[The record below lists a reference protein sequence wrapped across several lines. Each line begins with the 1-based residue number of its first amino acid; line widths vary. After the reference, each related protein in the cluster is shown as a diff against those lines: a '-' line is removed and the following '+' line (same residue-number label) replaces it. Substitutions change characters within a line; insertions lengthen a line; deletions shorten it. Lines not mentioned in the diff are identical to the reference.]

1 MCGMSLFF
9 TIYIYLRQKNP
20 DEIGVFCEGGR
31 RADKEGGCRIRNPTK
46 KTGLAERCGTMS
58 NFRGEATNFR
68 GAMSNFRGAMS
79 NFRGEATNFRG
90 EATNFRG
97 AMSNFRGEATGG
109 NQWPLHKWIYY
120 INEVKTHI
128 LVTRRRSLEQWH
140 RHLGRKVPHRHP
152 FGVCRAEPERAL
164 TP

>member
-1 MCGMSLFF
+1 MM
-9 TIYIYLRQKNP
+9 
-20 DEIGVFCEGGR
+20 
-31 RADKEGGCRIRNPTK
+31 RADVGLKSDK

-68 GAMSNFRGAMS
+68 GAMSNFRGEATNFRGAMS
-79 NFRGEATNFRG
+79 NFRGAMS
-90 EATNFRG
+90 NFRG

-128 LVTRRRSLEQWH
+128 LVTHRRSQETKMVVSIYVRVKMVKSVCQKTISH
-140 RHLGRKVPHRHP
+140 QKVWSIQ
-152 FGVCRAEPERAL
+152 
-164 TP
+164 